1 MSAERPMTNRDRIM
15 AELAMM
21 DNQTFYKVL
30 DGSAEPGMDRLCK
43 QCKQCKQKHGGK
55 CPLGEDDCLLWDGS
69 WLEHEWEGEA
79 LLEVRT

>member
-21 DNQTFYKVL
+21 DNQAFYKAL
-30 DGSAEPGMDRLCK
+30 AGKADPALTDRLCHR
-43 QCKQCKQKHGGK
+43 CEQKHGGK
-55 CPLGEDDCLLWDGS
+55 CPLDEADCLLWDGS

>member
-21 DNQTFYKVL
+21 DNQAFYKAL
-30 DGSAEPGMDRLCK
+30 AGEADPALTDRLCHR
-43 QCKQCKQKHGGK
+43 CEQKHGGK

-69 WLEHEWEGEA
+69 WLEHKWEGEA